1 MSAESLSR
9 RPLDAPA
16 VDLYERILR
25 AGPATTTPAGGA
37 GPDAAEVDRHVDQLV
52 SLGLVER
59 TDEGGLRALPPRA
72 SVDSVVQRMEDSA
85 EWLRR
90 HAGDWHRLWR
100 EQGETTPYIDV
111 LTDEREMD
119 AVDVGLVENVRHQV
133 RGLQVGP
140 VGGRQRREPEIHPAF
155 ERVIGRGVAFRVVY
169 GVSVISDPD
178 ALALVHESIALGE
191 QARVFPEVPL
201 RLTLCDDTYAVM
213 TVPGRSEEERHKVV
227 VRASGL
233 LDTLI
238 DLFECFW
245 RMSVPLVPHGSAGD
259 SAVADDASRR
269 LLAYLGAGLTDASIA
284 RELGVSERTVGRR
297 VARLQDTVG
306 ARTRFQLAAQASRR
320 GWI

>member
-259 SAVADDASRR
+259 SAVADLS
-269 LLAYLGAGLTDASIA
+269 LIH
-284 RELGVSERTVGRR
+284 
-297 VARLQDTVG
+297 
-306 ARTRFQLAAQASRR
+306 
-320 GWI
+320 I